1 MTGNGLHTE
10 IVVQENSCF
19 SMVANAAN
27 AVESFRKSV
36 ERSKVEREKNVGC
49 LHSCQD
55 GWMGRDSLA
64 SVFPPAK
71 IENEKK
77 RPCFIWIAVDMK
89 VDSVYTCRH
98 TPSTQQICLLQS
110 HTARLIHWRLDLFI
124 EGWKPTRQDHS
135 VHRFKSF
142 IVQFISLI
150 NVKLGP
156 FFNPHLIAS
165 LPTYSFH
172 VSSNLCFFMFLPTY
186 AYYAVAW

>member
-77 RPCFIWIAVDMK
+77 KAML
-89 VDSVYTCRH
+89 H
-98 TPSTQQICLLQS
+98 
-110 HTARLIHWRLDLFI
+110 LDCSRY
-124 EGWKPTRQDHS
+124 ES
-135 VHRFKSF
+135 
-142 IVQFISLI
+142 
-150 NVKLGP
+150 
-156 FFNPHLIAS
+156 
-165 LPTYSFH
+165 
-172 VSSNLCFFMFLPTY
+172 
-186 AYYAVAW
+186 